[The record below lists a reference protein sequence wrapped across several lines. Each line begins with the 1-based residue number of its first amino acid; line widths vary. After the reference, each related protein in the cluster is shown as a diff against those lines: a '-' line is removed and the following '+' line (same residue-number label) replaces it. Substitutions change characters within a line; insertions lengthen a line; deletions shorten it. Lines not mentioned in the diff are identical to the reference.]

1 MNLEIS
7 LETYVEAP
15 PFGGVFAF
23 LSTVTCLSLSY
34 FCSTPDSYGA
44 ICAQTIES
52 MHIGQILWP

>member
-44 ICAQTIES
+44 
-52 MHIGQILWP
+52 L